1 MTAATALGIMGGA
14 SFSGTTF
21 SGWLVDR
28 IDPRKVLSVVY
39 ALRGSSLFILP
50 FVTEPVALFVFAVIY
65 GLDWYASGPATTTII
80 ARSFGAER
88 VGRIFGLVFVFHQ
101 LGGASAAILGGWV
114 RVHFGDYQIAF
125 LIGGVL
131 GLVAACLALTVRSTE
146 RPAPALTAKPEF
158 AGA

>member
-1 MTAATALGIMGGA
+1 M
-14 SFSGTTF
+14 
-21 SGWLVDR
+21 
-28 IDPRKVLSVVY
+28 
-39 ALRGSSLFILP
+39 
-50 FVTEPVALFVFAVIY
+50 IY

-125 LIGGVL
+125 LVGGIL
-131 GLVAACLALTVRSTE
+131 GLVAACLALTVRSTAP
-146 RPAPALTAKPEF
+146 PAPAVPVTTEL